1 MKRWIFFSV
10 LMITFVSCN
19 TPLRLGKKQSS
30 SFKKMEWLIGRWE
43 IRTYNYFYS
52 ETWKKESDTAFSGK
66 SIMMVS
72 GDTVL
77 YDVMSIKPNKQFIY
91 LSTKSNINTES
102 GLSIFKLT
110 DIKKDRI
117 IFENPSNKEEKKITY
132 VLKTPEKLSINIE
145 GNEAS
150 VESYDL
156 RKINK

>member
-1 MKRWIFFSV
+1 MKRLIFFSV
-10 LMITFVSCN
+10 LLITFVSCN
-19 TPLRLGKKQSS
+19 TSLQLGKHKTS
-30 SFKKMEWLIGRWE
+30 SFKKMEWLLGRWE

-52 ETWKKESDTAFSGK
+52 ENWKKDNDTTYSGK

-77 YDVMSIKPNKQFIY
+77 YDVMSIKPNKQYIY
-91 LSTKSNINTES
+91 LSTKSSINTEGS
-102 GLSIFKLT
+102 LSIFKLT
-110 DIKKDRI
+110 EIKKDRI
-117 IFENPSNKEEKKITY
+117 IFENPSNKDEKKIAY
-132 VLKTPEKLSINIE
+132 ILKSPEKISINIE

>member
-1 MKRWIFFSV
+1 MKRLVCFSV
-10 LMITFVSCN
+10 LLITFVSCN
-19 TPLRLGKKQSS
+19 TSLKLGKNKTST
-30 SFKKMEWLIGRWE
+30 FKKMEWLIGRWE

-52 ETWKKESDTAFSGK
+52 ENWKKDNDTTYSGK

-77 YDVMSIKPNKQFIY
+77 YDVMSIKPNKQYIY
-91 LSTKSNINTES
+91 LSTKSSINTQGS
-102 GLSIFKLT
+102 LSIFKLT

-132 VLKTPEKLSINIE
+132 ILKTPEKLSINIE